1 MSDLMKML
9 SQAAQDEPL
18 TGRADTIPAVLS
30 GGEYIIPADVVAMLG
45 DGNNEAGG
53 KILDKLVAQL
63 RQNYKGS
70 ASNPKDY
77 QAFKGGK

>member
-9 SQAAQDEPL
+9 SQAAKDEPM
-18 TGRADTIPAVLS
+18 TGRADTVPAMLS
-30 GGEYIIPADVVAMLG
+30 GGEYVIPADVVAMLG

-63 RQNYKGS
+63 RQNYKGHS
-70 ASNPKDY
+70 ANPKDY
-77 QAFKGGK
+77 QAFKGNK